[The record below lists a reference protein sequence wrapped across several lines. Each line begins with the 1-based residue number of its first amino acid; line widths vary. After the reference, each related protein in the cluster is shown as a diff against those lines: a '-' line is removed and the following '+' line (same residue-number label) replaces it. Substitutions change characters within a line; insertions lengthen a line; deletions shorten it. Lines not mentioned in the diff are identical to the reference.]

1 MIDVDS
7 TKTTFH
13 LPNSLRARL
22 KAVATKQGKSVTE
35 LLTQGAELVLDRYEN
50 IADQE
55 ELRQRA
61 AKVREQL
68 RRGLYAGPSV
78 ADSADAILYAGQRPP
93 SKRTKK
99 G

>member
-22 KAVATKQGKSVTE
+22 KAVATKQDKPVTD

-50 IADQE
+50 MMDRE

-61 AKVREQL
+61 AKAREQL

-78 ADSADAILYAGQRPP
+78 ADSADAILYPGRPP

-99 G
+99 R

>member
-1 MIDVDS
+1 VINVDS

-13 LPNSLRARL
+13 LPDSLRARL
-22 KAVATKQGKSVTE
+22 KAVAAKQDKSVTD

-61 AKVREQL
+61 AKAREQL
-68 RRGLYAGPSV
+68 RHGLYAGPSV
-78 ADSADAILYAGQRPP
+78 ADSADAILYAGQRPR

-99 G
+99 R